1 MNFFENKECRMT
13 TFRLRIRKP
22 AIHLAAF
29 CAACLTI
36 LFLSACQTDYTA
48 DAVETAREYA
58 LENLR
63 GITAKQKEFIR
74 FTQPEIYEDM
84 VFPKYVTPLLE
95 TGHHKVEK
103 AERFPTAPR
112 LDLMHSCVVW
122 SPPDMKAKIVVVG
135 DGERHMRFWRPYRIL
150 VKEFL
155 PADSAFTAACGACAR
170 YARNGMQY
178 LSEAERDRIR
188 FSDPEEFCFTKL
200 DIPEPVEQIARDLES
215 SWEAYLRSL
224 KEDNTQITQIS
235 IIWPADE
242 KDERIV
248 FSGYTKTGSLAG
260 WSLITAEIMKK
271 EKLDAHRL
279 SPEEAALI
287 EVQPS
292 PEPGLV
298 FPAEKKIERID
309 NTTAPDSPKTGGNI
323 LYNR

>member
-1 MNFFENKECRMT
+1 MT
-13 TFRLRIRKP
+13 TIQLRIRRP
-22 AIHLAAF
+22 AVRPAAF
-29 CAACLTI
+29 SAALLTI
-36 LFLSACQTDYTA
+36 LFFTACRTDYTA

-63 GITAKQKEFIR
+63 GITANQREFIR

-103 AERFPTAPR
+103 KERFPTAPR

-135 DGERHMRFWRPYRIL
+135 DGERHMQFWRPYRIL
-150 VKEFL
+150 IKEFL
-155 PADSAFTAACGACAR
+155 PADGAFTAACAACAR

-200 DIPEPVEQIARDLES
+200 DIPEPQEKTDLDQESEWEQ
-215 SWEAYLRSL
+215 YLRSL
-224 KEDNTQITQIS
+224 KEDRTQITQLS
-235 IIWPADE
+235 VIWPADD
-242 KDERIV
+242 KDKRIV

-260 WSLITAEIMKK
+260 WKLITAEIMKK
-271 EKLDAHRL
+271 GKLDAHRL
-279 SPEEAALI
+279 SPEESALI
-287 EVQPS
+287 RVAPP
-292 PEPGLV
+292 PEPRLV
-298 FPAEKKIERID
+298 FPGEKEVERVD
-309 NTTAPDSPKTGGNI
+309 DKSAPDSPKTGGNI
-323 LYNR
+323 IFNR